1 MVLVQRRSVRF
12 LGLGAPG
19 GLREIGIGR
28 SGFMAPLIFDF
39 LDVGFQDE
47 RAFAAFDIVKL
58 RAPELS
64 GQSLQGL

>member
-1 MVLVQRRSVRF
+1 MILVQRRSVRF

-39 LDVGFQDE
+39 LDV
-47 RAFAAFDIVKL
+47 AFKIFYSL
-58 RAPELS
+58 ELES
-64 GQSLQGL
+64 EEF